1 MVRLSVLGLRG
12 RLISP
17 REAGAFSVNR
27 LERRGI
33 RVVRTSRK
41 AAQEK
46 RGTSRIGQRLR
57 RLAAALRSIVQT
69 SERIVVCARDSVVGR
84 VRQSWRH
91 RKVVAEL
98 LYAASSLVSVLGFSY
113 LVVDLRFQSS
123 PSISSAASDPAD
135 PFRFPFSF
143 INNSHLFSVYNVSW
157 TCHVERM
164 VLSGNKFM
172 TNVRARMP
180 TDAGLVA
187 PGETINLPCRQAF
200 VIRGYQYKELSMS
213 LDVTYTL
220 YVLGLFPASEQQT
233 AYFRWYSDASNP
245 QWIKGRDA
253 Q

>member
-1 MVRLSVLGLRG
+1 
-12 RLISP
+12 
-17 REAGAFSVNR
+17 
-27 LERRGI
+27 
-33 RVVRTSRK
+33 
-41 AAQEK
+41 
-46 RGTSRIGQRLR
+46 
-57 RLAAALRSIVQT
+57 
-69 SERIVVCARDSVVGR
+69 
-84 VRQSWRH
+84 
-91 RKVVAEL
+91 
-98 LYAASSLVSVLGFSY
+98 
-113 LVVDLRFQSS
+113 
-123 PSISSAASDPAD
+123 
-135 PFRFPFSF
+135 
-143 INNSHLFSVYNVSW
+143 
-157 TCHVERM
+157 M